1 MGPTGRAAGL
11 RLLVVDRLC
20 RGGELVHHDVLVD
33 EERRQPTV
41 VTVTA
46 LRGCQCSGRAA
57 NAECG
62 SGAAVRS
69 VRTRAACA
77 AKKVPTDTAT
87 LSIAA
92 GVLAGIVAA
101 GIAIFFNRDKLRDV
115 AATGGERLKKAAD
128 DLSTLAHDRIDQ
140 ARDNITRF
148 RSRSNGSGVDTSSE
162 QASSDASA
170 MHS

>member
-1 MGPTGRAAGL
+1 MATTKSTSTRSRTSPAKRAQ
-11 RLLVVDRLC
+11 
-20 RGGELVHHDVLVD
+20 
-33 EERRQPTV
+33 RRSAAVGNQT
-41 VTVTA
+41 TA
-46 LRGCQCSGRAA
+46 SKKSAPSLATDART
-57 NAECG
+57 
-62 SGAAVRS
+62 AVRS
-69 VRTRAACA
+69 VRTRAARA
-77 AKKVPTDTAT
+77 AKKVPTDTTT

-101 GIAIFFNRDKLRDV
+101 GIAIFFNRDKLRNV

-170 MHS
+170 MHG